1 MLVFLRRSF
10 FLISLLVLLHPIAAS
25 LTEHDDLQ
33 AAEFVEISQV
43 EVQEQVQRSENM
55 CISMMLLG
63 CMTFMMSNF
72 YLVNHHDEDIRRISW
87 EVISSTVSIFSAVLL
102 FQACNKVLE
111 YYVLEGMWI
120 WYQLLVDMAHMLL
133 WFVAL
138 QVVLAYLSGAMG
150 EHIEVSSTRNSLNSA
165 SAATPIRRMARVD
178 SANMHMEAV
187 KINTVCWATLLGHV
201 TGFAAINA
209 WGTLQQAAPRI
220 LPCSFLVPALAFA
233 GIFCIYQATEKL
245 RKKWTDMDGEEDEFE
260 KLWAEEVAETEDDV
274 MSLAVSF
281 LLVQAL
287 RFLISGHLPD
297 TEGND
302 PPGLK
307 QSNLSCEL
315 LFLAAL
321 AFGCFDVVQIS
332 VRKCFESG
340 SNGQEDGDV
349 ADRVAGDV
357 EATPAS
363 QTSRRSHSFNPLD
376 KEHRWS
382 TWGRDIFAMSTAW
395 CLHFAVDWCLS
406 ANLNWDGALLAVLCA
421 LVVTFLAIIVIFVLD
436 KLADM
441 DFTDDEVDSSLRAL
455 IQSLGILI
463 GFSWERSFD
472 EAVGGLAEG
481 HVLGLPPPVLT
492 LLLALGLAGAVM
504 PAWKWYILPVV
515 ESQKEETHKRH
526 EEHIQAAVSSNELK
540 LPLLKEETHER
551 HEEHIQAAVSS
562 NELKLPLLK
571 DSSVQEDGRKKAEA
585 NSAVA
590 DLQKRL
596 KAANQTIEDMKTK
609 LAAKDLEGREAEKRY
624 SELESALAI
633 AKKGA
638 IEEAKAMSQL
648 QTELQEKEER
658 LQEYV
663 VKLKSSEDSVKTASD
678 ELARLRNLQGAAESA
693 LLHQAKVENAD
704 LGQKVSQLQ
713 EELIKVRAAAEQS
726 KALGSLFEEKAK
738 EEAGRSAKL
747 EEQLRNCNS
756 KLNELQAEKNA
767 ELDRMAAIATDTEF
781 RLRQVQA
788 TAEEEQASSKV
799 TASNLKVSLAKAN
812 EKADNTISQ
821 LAAIEKE
828 NQTLREEVTRL
839 RASQSTPLMATAPAA
854 PCRGHLTPQ
863 PGYGAGQWSAP
874 FAAQE
879 MRSPPVTVQRQAS
892 VPQSQQPQ
900 TFQPA
905 AFASPALRLAQSAA
919 TPSTRPVQSVQ
930 QGYFPGI
937 PDRDQGRLFVA
948 QEPTRVTL
956 CRGANSPGQF
966 RHSATQGRPNM

>member
-1 MLVFLRRSF
+1 
-10 FLISLLVLLHPIAAS
+10 
-25 LTEHDDLQ
+25 
-33 AAEFVEISQV
+33 
-43 EVQEQVQRSENM
+43 
-55 CISMMLLG
+55 
-63 CMTFMMSNF
+63 
-72 YLVNHHDEDIRRISW
+72 
-87 EVISSTVSIFSAVLL
+87 
-102 FQACNKVLE
+102 LE

-120 WYQLLVDMAHMLL
+120 WYQLLVDM
-133 WFVAL
+133 
-138 QVVLAYLSGAMG
+138 
-150 EHIEVSSTRNSLNSA
+150 
-165 SAATPIRRMARVD
+165 
-178 SANMHMEAV
+178 
-187 KINTVCWATLLGHV
+187 
-201 TGFAAINA
+201 
-209 WGTLQQAAPRI
+209 
-220 LPCSFLVPALAFA
+220 
-233 GIFCIYQATEKL
+233 
-245 RKKWTDMDGEEDEFE
+245 
-260 KLWAEEVAETEDDV
+260 
-274 MSLAVSF
+274 
-281 LLVQAL
+281 
-287 RFLISGHLPD
+287 
-297 TEGND
+297 
-302 PPGLK
+302 
-307 QSNLSCEL
+307 
-315 LFLAAL
+315 
-321 AFGCFDVVQIS
+321 
-332 VRKCFESG
+332 
-340 SNGQEDGDV
+340 
-349 ADRVAGDV
+349 
-357 EATPAS
+357 
-363 QTSRRSHSFNPLD
+363 
-376 KEHRWS
+376 
-382 TWGRDIFAMSTAW
+382 
-395 CLHFAVDWCLS
+395 
-406 ANLNWDGALLAVLCA
+406 
-421 LVVTFLAIIVIFVLD
+421 
-436 KLADM
+436 
-441 DFTDDEVDSSLRAL
+441 
-455 IQSLGILI
+455 
-463 GFSWERSFD
+463 
-472 EAVGGLAEG
+472 
-481 HVLGLPPPVLT
+481 
-492 LLLALGLAGAVM
+492 
-504 PAWKWYILPVV
+504 
-515 ESQKEETHKRH
+515 
-526 EEHIQAAVSSNELK
+526 
-540 LPLLKEETHER
+540 
-551 HEEHIQAAVSS
+551 
-562 NELKLPLLK
+562 
-571 DSSVQEDGRKKAEA
+571 
-585 NSAVA
+585 
-590 DLQKRL
+590 
-596 KAANQTIEDMKTK
+596 
-609 LAAKDLEGREAEKRY
+609 
-624 SELESALAI
+624 
-633 AKKGA
+633 
-638 IEEAKAMSQL
+638 
-648 QTELQEKEER
+648 
-658 LQEYV
+658 
-663 VKLKSSEDSVKTASD
+663 DSVKTASD

-930 QGYFPGI
+930 QGYFAGI